1 MTSNLKPFDLEAAKR
16 GEPIVLVFNDEQDEQ
31 HQVKGF
37 MFAGSGFMSAVQIV
51 DGSVWYFDQSNGLGD
66 DFTLFMAAPAIPED
80 ILSLEDA
87 VFQLACALNDG
98 DLPHSELKG
107 FVQAFAEAI
116 VQRAVEKMKESK

>member
-1 MTSNLKPFDLEAAKR
+1 MTNLKPFDLEAAKR
-16 GEPIVLVFNDEQDEQ
+16 GEPVVLVFNDDINNPRQT
-31 HQVKGF
+31 KRF
-37 MFAGSGFMSAVQIV
+37 MFAEAGFMAAVQTA
-51 DGSVWYFDQSNGLGD
+51 DGGVWYFDQSNGLGD

-116 VQRAVEKMKESK
+116 VQRAVEKMKDGK